1 LLWGILAAVAL
12 FKISSWVKS
21 LGTLAEAFGVT
32 IPLLKKLGDVSK
44 ISATVGLAA
53 IAAAIGGLIYLIQN
67 WGELDT
73 WQKVIG
79 ILGVITAAALGAA
92 MAFGV
97 FHSAWSIGLAAAGI
111 VAGVG
116 AIAAVIATSQKD
128 IENIEVPKYAV
139 GGMPDKG
146 SLFIAG
152 EAGAEIVSTS
162 SSGQTGVSNVQ
173 QIAQATYQG
182 TMSALRDWWGGQNA
196 RGDIPQL
203 TEANATG
210 MYQAVT
216 GVAKSYGKT
225 WSNV

>member
-1 LLWGILAAVAL
+1 MMANPVVLIIMGIIAAIIAL
-12 FKISSWVKS
+12 GF
-21 LGTLAEAFGVT
+21 A
-32 IPLLKKLGDVSK
+32 
-44 ISATVGLAA
+44 ISAIIKNFDA
-53 IAAAIGGLIYLIQN
+53 IWAGIKNIIRAVCNFFAN
-67 WGELDT
+67 
-73 WQKVIG
+73 IG
-79 ILGVITAAALGAA
+79 IGIANIFIDAVNFCVDILNALLTPLDEIVKLFGGEGVQIPHWNVDIQYDPIKEFAL
-92 MAFGV
+92 
-97 FHSAWSIGLAAAGI
+97 
-111 VAGVG
+111 
-116 AIAAVIATSQKD
+116 
-128 IENIEVPKYAV
+128 

-146 SLFIAG
+146 TLFIAG

-196 RGDIPQL
+196 RGDIPKL

-216 GVAKSYGKT
+216 GVANSYGKT